1 MPESLNRMLLASRKA
16 FLAAALFSL
25 AVNLLMLT
33 APLYMLQI
41 FDSVLTSRSIDTL
54 LMLTIIALVALA
66 TLAVLDAARG
76 AVLVR
81 LGAWLERQL
90 GEQVLSASIIEAV
103 RSGEDPS
110 VQGLRDLGTVRA
122 FVSGPS
128 IVPLMD
134 APWIPI
140 FLAVIF
146 LLHPL
151 LGWLA
156 LAGAVMLFLLGLAN
170 DYMTRSSF
178 GRSNIAN
185 RRGLKRAEAS
195 VRNADVIEAMG
206 MLPQLIGRWRRDN
219 DEALDLNILAGG
231 RGRRILAT
239 SKMLR
244 LSLQVGLLGTGA
256 WLVIANELTPGSMI
270 AASILMARALAPVE
284 QSIASWRSLIQ
295 TRGAYRRVKE
305 QLEATP
311 FRSAA
316 MPLPAPKG
324 KLSVEGLSFKH
335 AGAEEP
341 QIRNISFGIEPGE
354 ALGLVGPT
362 ASGKT
367 TLVRLIIGN
376 LVGQAGHARLDGM
389 DVAQWVAED
398 LGPYIGYLPQD
409 IELFAGTVRENIA
422 RMSDGEGNGVIEAA
436 KLSGV
441 HEMVLH
447 LPRGYE
453 TEIGEGGAALSG
465 GQRQRI
471 ALARAV
477 YGRPRLVVLDEPNAN
492 LDTPGEEALLDTIRR
507 LRELGATVIVIAH
520 RPSVLRQMDKLLVL
534 KEGRNTA
541 FGPRDEVLKKI
552 TSPIAQ
558 PPNPQP
564 SGRKKSEKP
573 REHPSA

>member
-1 MPESLNRMLLASRKA
+1 MKSSGSFGIEIFEASLKA
-16 FLAAALFSL
+16 ARGGFLATALFSL

-33 APLYMLQI
+33 APLYMLQV
-41 FDSVLTSRSIDTL
+41 FDSVLSSRSTDTL

-66 TLAVLDAARG
+66 TLAVLDAVRG
-76 AVLVR
+76 MVLVR

-90 GEQVLSASIIEAV
+90 GGPVLSASIMDTV

-122 FVSGPS
+122 FIGGPS

-140 FLAVIF
+140 FLVVVF

-156 LAGAVMLFLLGLAN
+156 LGGAVMLFLLGLVN

-178 GRSNIAN
+178 GRSNIAS
-185 RRGLKRAEAS
+185 RRGLQRAEAS

-206 MLPQLIGRWRRDN
+206 MLPQLIRRWRRDN
-219 DEALDLNILAGG
+219 DEALDLHILAGG
-231 RGRRILAT
+231 RGRGILAA

-244 LSLQVGLLGTGA
+244 LSLQVGVLGTGA
-256 WLVIANELTPGSMI
+256 WLVIANQLTPGSMI

-295 TRGAYRRVKE
+295 ARGAYGRVKR

-311 FRSAA
+311 VRAPA
-316 MPLPAPKG
+316 MPLPAPQG
-324 KLSVEGLSFKH
+324 RLAVEGLSFRH

-341 QIRNISFGIEPGE
+341 LIRNVSFVVEPGE
-354 ALGLVGPT
+354 ALGIVGPT

-376 LVGQAGHARLDGM
+376 LVGQAGHARLDSM
-389 DVAQWVAED
+389 DVAQWAAED
-398 LGPYIGYLPQD
+398 LGPHIGYLPQD

-422 RMSDGEGNGVIEAA
+422 RMSAGEDEGVIAAA
-436 KLSGV
+436 KLSGA
-441 HEMVLH
+441 HDMILR
-447 LPRGYE
+447 LRKGYE

-477 YGRPRLVVLDEPNAN
+477 YGEPGLVVLDEPNAN
-492 LDTPGEEALLDTIRR
+492 LDTPGEEALLGTIGR
-507 LRELGATVIVIAH
+507 LRELGATVIVAH
-520 RPSVLRQMDKLLVL
+520 RPSILRQMDKLLVL
-534 KEGRNTA
+534 KDGRNTA

-552 TSPIAQ
+552 TGPRAQ
-558 PPNPQP
+558 PSTTPGLRAEQ
-564 SGRKKSEKP
+564 SLKS
-573 REHPSA
+573 

>member
-1 MPESLNRMLLASRKA
+1 MPESLKRMLLASRKA

-122 FVSGPS
+122 FISGPS

-140 FLAVIF
+140 FLAVVF

-156 LAGAVMLFLLGLAN
+156 LVGAVVLFLLGLAN

-178 GRSNIAN
+178 GRSNIAS

-219 DEALDLNILAGG
+219 DEALDLHILAGG

-244 LSLQVGLLGTGA
+244 LSLQVGVLGTGA

-305 QLEATP
+305 QLETTP
-311 FRSAA
+311 FREPA

-324 KLSVEGLSFKH
+324 KLSVEALSFRH

-341 QIRNISFGIEPGE
+341 QIRNISFVIEPGE

-376 LVGQAGHARLDGM
+376 LVGQSGHARLDGM

-398 LGPYIGYLPQD
+398 LGPYVGYLPQD

-422 RMSDGEGNGVIEAA
+422 RMSDGEGEGVITAA

-441 HEMVLH
+441 HDMILR

-492 LDTPGEEALLDTIRR
+492 LDTPGEEALLGTIRR

-520 RPSVLRQMDKLLVL
+520 RPSILRKMDKLLVL
-534 KEGRNTA
+534 KEGRNIA

-552 TSPIAQ
+552 TGPRAQ
-558 PPNPQP
+558 PPTTP
-564 SGRKKSEKP
+564 SLRGEQNLKS
-573 REHPSA
+573 